1 MNIEQ
6 KMQELSEA
14 FGAFKTANDARIKA
28 IEAGRPSGELEAK
41 TEKLNEIVSRLDAE
55 LKQTQTAMNRTG
67 GKDGQGG
74 EQKTEKQERDE
85 KYSAALNGYLRK
97 GRELPAELKAM
108 SVDSDEDGGFLVT
121 PQMSSEIVKKVF
133 ESSPIRQLASVLTI
147 STDSLEIIEDL
158 DEMGSGWVGENQS
171 RAETNTAKIKKII
184 IPAHELYAQPKSSQ
198 KFLDDAAVNVE
209 SWIAEKVAEKFARDE
224 ATAFVSGDGVV
235 KPRGFLSYDAG
246 TGFNQVEQVAGGA
259 SGAIAADD
267 LINLQYALNTA
278 YDNGA
283 VFLAQRA
290 AIKSMRKLKDTQNRY
305 LWEPGLN
312 GPAQSTLLG
321 KPIMEAADIP
331 AVASNALA
339 VAYGN
344 FKAGY
349 QIVDRVGIRVLRDPF
364 TAKPFV
370 LFYSTKRVGGGV
382 KNFEAIK
389 LLKIGA

>member
-1 MNIEQ
+1 MSIEA
-6 KMQELSEA
+6 KLQELSEA
-14 FGAFKTANDARIKA
+14 FNAFKTANDARIKA
-28 IEAGRPSGELEAK
+28 VETGRPSGDLEAK
-41 TEKLNEIVSRLDAE
+41 TEKLNEIVSRLEAE

-67 GKDGQGG
+67 GQGG
-74 EQKTEKQERDE
+74 AEQKTEKQEREE
-85 KYSAALNGYLRK
+85 KYSIALNGYLRK

-158 DEMGSGWVGENQS
+158 DEVGSGWVGEQQA
-171 RAETNTAKIKKII
+171 RPETSTAKIKKII
-184 IPAHELYAQPKSSQ
+184 IPAHELYANPKSSQ

-209 SWIAEKVAEKFARDE
+209 SWLSDKVAEKFARDE

-235 KPRGFLSYDAG
+235 KPRGFLTYDAG
-246 TGFNQVEQVAGGA
+246 TSFNQVEQVAGGGSA
-259 SGAIAADD
+259 AIVADD
-267 LINLQYALNTA
+267 LINLQYSLKTA

-283 VFLAQRA
+283 VFLARRD
-290 AIKSMRKLKDTQNRY
+290 AIKAFRKLKDSQNRY

-321 KPIMEAADIP
+321 KPIYEAADIP
-331 AVASNALA
+331 AIASNALA

-349 QIVDRVGIRVLRDPF
+349 QIVDRVGIRVLRDPY

-370 LFYSTKRVGGGV
+370 MFYSTKRVGGGV

-389 LLKIGA
+389 LLKVGA